1 MAASDECDENT
12 VLKDLIPNFDDEI
25 AGLYEIAPSGWIMG
39 FNLTYRGP
47 EHLFNAYPDAWRAVY
62 EERNYFFGDPIAVWT
77 ITHDGAVRWSEVK
90 IPDVRG
96 VMSHARRYKLNYGVA
111 ISRKVA
117 GKRSFLTLSH
127 PSREFTD
134 QEILMAQTK
143 FTLWTDLVL
152 NRAALTPA
160 ELDVLRC
167 FRDGMGQSDTAEF
180 LDISESTV
188 KQRAIKA
195 CSKLGAKTRTQA
207 VALAVARNYL

>member
-1 MAASDECDENT
+1 MNT
-12 VLKDLIPNFDDEI
+12 AGKDGVLKDLIPNFDDEI
-25 AGLYEIAPSGWIMG
+25 TALHQLAPSGWIMG

-47 EHLFNAYPDAWRAVY
+47 EHLFNAYPEAWRAVY

-77 ITHDGAVRWSEVK
+77 ITNDGAVRWSEVR

-96 VMSHARRYKLNYGVA
+96 VMRHARRYKLNYGMA

-127 PSREFTD
+127 PDREFTD
-134 QEILMAQTK
+134 QEIATAATK
-143 FTLWTDLVL
+143 FNLWTDLVL
-152 NRAALTPA
+152 NRASLTVA

-167 FRDGMGQSDTAEF
+167 FRDGMGQSETADY
-180 LDISESTV
+180 LDVSESTV

>member
-1 MAASDECDENT
+1 MLT
-12 VLKDLIPNFDDEI
+12 DLIPNFVDEI
-25 AGLYEIAPSGWIMG
+25 EELHKIAPAGWIMG

-47 EHLFNAYPDAWRAVY
+47 EHLYNAYPSSWRAVY
-62 EERNYFFGDPIAVWT
+62 EDRNYFFGDPIAVWT
-77 ITHDGAVRWSEVK
+77 ITHDGAIRWSEVK

-96 VMSHARRYKLNYGVA
+96 VMKHARRYKLNYGIA

-117 GKRSFLTLSH
+117 GKRSFLTLAH
-127 PSREFTD
+127 PDREFTD
-134 QEILMAQTK
+134 QEMAMAQTK

-160 ELDVLRC
+160 ELEVLRC
-167 FRDGMGQSDTAEF
+167 FRDGLGQAETAN
-180 LDISESTV
+180 LLNISESAV

-195 CSKLGAKTRTQA
+195 CHKMGAKTRTQA

>member
-1 MAASDECDENT
+1 MKDAKGGD
-12 VLKDLIPNFDDEI
+12 VVKDLIPNFDDEI
-25 AGLYEIAPSGWIMG
+25 AELHKLAPSGWIMG

-77 ITHDGAVRWSEVK
+77 ITNDGAIRWSEVR
-90 IPDVRG
+90 IPDLRG
-96 VMSHARRYKLNYGVA
+96 VMEHARRYKLNYGVA
-111 ISRKVA
+111 FSRKVV

-127 PSREFTD
+127 PDREFTD
-134 QEILMAQTK
+134 QEIATVQTK
-143 FTLWTDLVL
+143 FNLWTDLVL
-152 NRAALTPA
+152 NRASLTLA

-167 FRDGMGQSDTAEF
+167 FRDGMGQAETADA
-180 LDISESTV
+180 LQVSESTV

-195 CSKLGAKTRTQA
+195 CTKLGAKTRTQA

>member
-1 MAASDECDENT
+1 M
-12 VLKDLIPNFDDEI
+12 LHDLIPHFDDEI
-25 AGLYEIAPSGWIMG
+25 ALLREMAPTGWIMG

-47 EHLFNAYPDAWRAVY
+47 EHLYNAYPDAWRALY
-62 EERNYFFGDPIAVWT
+62 EDRNYFFGDPIAVWT
-77 ITHDGAVRWSEVK
+77 ITNDGATRWSEVR
-90 IPDVRG
+90 IPDIRG
-96 VMSHARRYKLNYGVA
+96 VMGQAKKYRLNFGCA

-117 GKRSFLTLSH
+117 GKRSFLTLSK
-127 PSREFTD
+127 PDREFTD
-134 QEILMAQTK
+134 QEILTVQAK
-143 FTLWTDLVL
+143 FTLWTDLVT
-152 NRAALTPA
+152 NRAALTAA

-167 FRDGMGQSDTAEF
+167 FRDGLGQSETAEH